1 MASLA
6 GGRGGQ
12 SEPYMPSGVR
22 SSGTAVL
29 ARTPRVAHTE
39 DACSI
44 SFASAQHFRFD
55 VESRPSNAGSRCRS
69 LGTRCHDRARDFLT
83 LGSLDSLQPE
93 RSNRSPSS
101 KLSPHART
109 HELAAPSFLCASR
122 RPCWYSCNKIAPHVQ
137 RELVRARQRLPFTAP
152 TRLGTEA
159 THTSIHTSAH
169 DHGTGARQV
178 ARSRHRDSL
187 TPSGSACMCSDL
199 KPYCRGVARMTIR
212 AARGPSSLLRKLH
225 VYLPER
231 LPDTVAVT
239 LIKPVSAPTPV
250 I

>member
-1 MASLA
+1 MQLSVAADGMCIGKARSCLLTTRMPCDADNDQREQMDGMASLA

-101 KLSPHART
+101 NESAR
-109 HELAAPSFLCASR
+109 
-122 RPCWYSCNKIAPHVQ
+122 
-137 RELVRARQRLPFTAP
+137 
-152 TRLGTEA
+152 
-159 THTSIHTSAH
+159 AH
-169 DHGTGARQV
+169 
-178 ARSRHRDSL
+178 S
-187 TPSGSACMCSDL
+187 
-199 KPYCRGVARMTIR
+199 
-212 AARGPSSLLRKLH
+212 
-225 VYLPER
+225 
-231 LPDTVAVT
+231 
-239 LIKPVSAPTPV
+239 
-250 I
+250 